1 MYIACS
7 FGYDSLADF
16 GSGHNDSTL
25 AVTQLLN
32 LYNGADSQTVCSNL
46 INKGLILNAYDSS
59 ERYKNDVFPFVRNN
73 YRTLHTGE

>member
-7 FGYDSLADF
+7 FCYDSLADF

-32 LYNGADSQTVCSNL
+32 LYDGTDSQAVCPYL
-46 INKGLILNAYDSS
+46 IYKSLILYAHDSS
-59 ERYKNDVFPFVRNN
+59 ERYKNDVFPFVGNN
-73 YRTLHTGE
+73 YSTLHTGE